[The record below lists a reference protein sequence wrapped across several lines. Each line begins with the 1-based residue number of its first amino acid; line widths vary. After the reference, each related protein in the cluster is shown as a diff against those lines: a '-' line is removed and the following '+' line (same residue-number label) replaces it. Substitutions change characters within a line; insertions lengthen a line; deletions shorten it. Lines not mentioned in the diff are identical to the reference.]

1 MWDSIDIKSV
11 RAFRSHPKHKARD
24 RVEVVLEMPIEHY
37 SKFRVQVE
45 APSALRNRRAEDKR
59 AALHTDSVVSHAG
72 TCVEEHLR
80 GWEIR

>member
-1 MWDSIDIKSV
+1 MWDSINIKSV

-37 SKFRVQVE
+37 SEFRVQVE

-59 AALHTDSVVSHAG
+59 AALHTDNVILPAG
-72 TCVEEHLR
+72 ACVEAR
-80 GWEIR
+80 IRS